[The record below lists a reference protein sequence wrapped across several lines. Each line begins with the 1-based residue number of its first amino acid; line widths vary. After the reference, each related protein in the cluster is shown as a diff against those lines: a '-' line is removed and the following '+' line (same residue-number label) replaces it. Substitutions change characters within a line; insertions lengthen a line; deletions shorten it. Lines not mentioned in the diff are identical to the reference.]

1 MEAERRCCGDNSIV
15 TYVNATFY
23 PKQVADVTTGTATT
37 AQSLYNPI
45 PKCGGCCNKLSKRG
59 GNRRPRSL
67 NGGRAAMTVTIDQ
80 AMRGAMRYADNEV
93 IPHLPGGK
101 GIGAGIMLALI
112 MEGSREKVLALRE
125 NPAVKM
131 MQIFDDAG
139 NIDLDKLYNAARPRF
154 ENKLTVSVPLLGD
167 MRFDQNDVD
176 KLYRYIQ
183 EA

>member
-1 MEAERRCCGDNSIV
+1 
-15 TYVNATFY
+15 
-23 PKQVADVTTGTATT
+23 
-37 AQSLYNPI
+37 
-45 PKCGGCCNKLSKRG
+45 
-59 GNRRPRSL
+59 
-67 NGGRAAMTVTIDQ
+67 MTVTIDQ

-101 GIGAGIMLALI
+101 GIGAGIALALI
-112 MEGSREKVLALRE
+112 MDGGKAQLLKLRE

-131 MQIFDDAG
+131 MQIFDEAG

-167 MRFDQNDVD
+167 MRFDQNDID